1 MGQRSQIYVRI
12 NKPNGDKK
20 IFARYYSWNFGT
32 RMISRARYTI
42 EWLLESYFSSYLL
55 EDDEFAK
62 KLSRIMDTNFDYKDV
77 VFGSDIVKDYQE
89 EGIDDVNFNEYAFTG
104 QDNNDGQL
112 YLDLICK
119 YDKEGHRVA
128 KIKVKYAFVDYDLER
143 LLSANEYMQW
153 NTFYSYDSEV
163 KWEDKI
169 SNCSSSYL
177 EDEISFT
184 KDNISYIDE
193 TASLMTGDEL
203 ESFINYNYN
212 YNIKSIKDLTAFR
225 TQNGELI
232 TLSMYDMM
240 NISSKYEH
248 LLLKEYVLENYK
260 IPETEDVDA
269 LIHDICEL
277 KNDYCGEQDRESEN
291 LAIVKIL
298 EERR

>member
-42 EWLLESYFSSYLL
+42 EWLLGSYFSSYLL
-55 EDDEFAK
+55 EDDKFAN

-89 EGIDDVNFNEYAFTG
+89 EGIDDINFNEYAFME

-119 YDKEGHRVA
+119 YDKEGHKVE
-128 KIKVKYAFVDYDLER
+128 KIKVKYAFVDNDLER
-143 LLSANEYMQW
+143 VLSANNYMQW
-153 NTFYSYDSEV
+153 NMFYSYDSEV
-163 KWEDKI
+163 KWEDEI
-169 SNCSSSYL
+169 SNYSSSYL
-177 EDEISFT
+177 EDEIAFT

-203 ESFINYNYN
+203 ESYINYN
-212 YNIKSIKDLTAFR
+212 YNIKSKKGLTTFR
-225 TQNGELI
+225 TEAGELI

-240 NISSKYEH
+240 NISNKYERI
-248 LLLKEYVLENYK
+248 LLKEYVLENYK

-269 LIHDICEL
+269 LIHDIWEL